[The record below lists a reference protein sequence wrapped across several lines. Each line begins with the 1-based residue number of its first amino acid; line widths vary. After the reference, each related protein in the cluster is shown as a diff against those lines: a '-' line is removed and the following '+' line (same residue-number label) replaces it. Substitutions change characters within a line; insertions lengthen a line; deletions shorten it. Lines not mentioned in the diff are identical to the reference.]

1 MPKDRRAWS
10 QTPGVRTT
18 NTRMV
23 RRRSRRPPQRG
34 LAASTALRALALSLY
49 QSASI

>member
-1 MPKDRRAWS
+1 MPRGLRALWPRRGDR
-10 QTPGVRTT
+10 
-18 NTRMV
+18 TRSTRRV

-34 LAASTALRALALSLY
+34 LAASTAVRALALSLY